1 MKAFVAACIALVV
14 IAIGAAVILER
25 YQAPAE
31 HAYTSP
37 TGARI

>member
-1 MKAFVAACIALVV
+1 MKAFVVACLAIIV
-14 IAIGAAVILER
+14 IAIGAAVVLER

-31 HAYTSP
+31 TAYTT